1 MNFLLW
7 ARELPVYKII
17 FLTKENEVAIML
29 SVNKAGHNF
38 VLTYGVSSVMGQ
50 YNGVFNI
57 VKGM

>member
-1 MNFLLW
+1 
-7 ARELPVYKII
+7 
-17 FLTKENEVAIML
+17 ML